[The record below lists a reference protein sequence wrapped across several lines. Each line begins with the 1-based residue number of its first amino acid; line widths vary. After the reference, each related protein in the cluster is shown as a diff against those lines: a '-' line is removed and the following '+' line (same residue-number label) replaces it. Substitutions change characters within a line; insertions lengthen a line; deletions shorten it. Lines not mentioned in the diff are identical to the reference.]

1 MFGKNWQSSDPTER
15 FQFLQRIILF
25 LLFILQAVLLAFAA
39 SRQSPTRIE
48 PAFLASGIS
57 HWEFGRFELYRV
69 NPPLVRMV
77 AALPVLAVG
86 CQTDWSEFFDGPGA
100 RPEYAIGASF
110 IEANGARTV
119 DLIKYARW
127 ASIPFS
133 ILGAFVASRWSTELY
148 GPFAGILTTTLFVIE
163 PNLLAHGALITPDAA
178 CTAFGILAGYTF
190 WRWLKRPSLTT
201 VIAAGVSLGLALL
214 SKMSWLILLPLWPA
228 LFVFWRWCGS
238 RMRAPE
244 LVTNLNAIGL
254 SSEQSSPVRCRLPGG
269 FQLTAILG
277 LGIYVVN
284 LFYAFDG
291 TGTALKE
298 FDFVSTMLSGNEQP
312 GEPGNRFRGSWL
324 SELPSPVPK
333 QYLLGFDTQKKDFE
347 EFSGRSY
354 LRGTWSDH
362 GWWYYYIYGL
372 FVKVPC
378 GVLLIFVLGILSR
391 WANMAQL
398 RDEVVLMTPAL
409 VLLVL
414 VSSQTEFNIHLR
426 YVFPTLGFGLVFL
439 GRAVSVGARWHSPR
453 NLMIIV
459 STVWSASSMLYSY
472 PHLISYFNETVGGA
486 KYGHRHLMGSS
497 LDWDQGTLHVVDRII
512 ELGWKGP
519 VKWETKNAKL
529 AAAILEERRG
539 IPTLESAEEK
549 GTLSMCVYEADRFY
563 DPERRPEYEEI
574 VQCFPFG
581 TVIVW
586 KRNSLSGELKSAG
599 SEK

>member
-1 MFGKNWQSSDPTER
+1 MSGTA
-15 FQFLQRIILF
+15 
-25 LLFILQAVLLAFAA
+25 QAVRFRSNARCSLHSTAA
-39 SRQSPTRIE
+39 PLRKCPEITFVRRTSLSVETVATDKDVRRTNRGTI
-48 PAFLASGIS
+48 SGQ
-57 HWEFGRFELYRV
+57 F
-69 NPPLVRMV
+69 
-77 AALPVLAVG
+77 
-86 CQTDWSEFFDGPGA
+86 
-100 RPEYAIGASF
+100 
-110 IEANGARTV
+110 
-119 DLIKYARW
+119 
-127 ASIPFS
+127 
-133 ILGAFVASRWSTELY
+133 
-148 GPFAGILTTTLFVIE
+148 
-163 PNLLAHGALITPDAA
+163 
-178 CTAFGILAGYTF
+178 
-190 WRWLKRPSLTT
+190 PS
-201 VIAAGVSLGLALL
+201 
-214 SKMSWLILLPLWPA
+214 
-228 LFVFWRWCGS
+228 
-238 RMRAPE
+238 
-244 LVTNLNAIGL
+244 
-254 SSEQSSPVRCRLPGG
+254 G
-269 FQLTAILG
+269 FQLAAILG

-324 SELPSPVPK
+324 SELPSPLPK

-372 FVKVPC
+372 CVKVPC

-414 VSSQTEFNIHLR
+414 VSSQTAFNIHLR

-439 GRAVSVGARWHSPR
+439 GRAVGVGARWHSPR

-519 VKWETKNAKL
+519 VKWETKNARL